1 MRLAD
6 PGGHWLRRTGAAL
19 LQADRPVP
27 QRTEAEIAAEV
38 ERNYRWNFAVNV
50 LDGVTFF
57 FGISF
62 ISASTIAPL
71 FISKLTTSPLPIG
84 LVAILAQ
91 SGWYL
96 PQLLTA
102 NLVERLPRKKPAA
115 VYLGLVLE
123 RLPLWL
129 LVAAA
134 LLALRS
140 PALALALFF
149 AGYAWHNLGAGVVAT
164 AWQELIARCFPA
176 ERRGRFFGT
185 ATFLGSGMGAAG
197 AALSAYLLQ
206 SFPFPAS
213 FVAIFG
219 IGAITLALTWFFLAF
234 TREPLQPLGAPQQS
248 SREFLAGLPDLVR
261 GDRNYRRFLLA
272 RSLIGLGS
280 LGTGFVTV
288 AAIRR
293 WQVPDATVGIYTA
306 AYLVSQTASNLI
318 FGLLADRLGHKL
330 CLEVGALAS
339 ALAFA
344 AAWLAPSPGW
354 YYVVF
359 CLLGVN
365 LGSLLVSG
373 TLVVMEF
380 STPVRRP
387 TYMALANTIAG
398 VMGIAAPL
406 LGTGLVTFS
415 YGWLFSI
422 GAAVNLA
429 GAAAMHWGVHEP
441 RWTPKGK
448 QKN

>member
-1 MRLAD
+1 MSLSG

-19 LQADRPVP
+19 LQTDRPVP
-27 QRTEAEIAAEV
+27 PRSNAWIAAEV

-50 LDGVTFF
+50 LDGISFF
-57 FGISF
+57 FAISF
-62 ISASTIAPL
+62 ISSRTIAPL

-84 LVAILAQ
+84 LVAVLAQ

-102 NLVERLPRKKPAA
+102 NLVERLPRKKPAV
-115 VYLGLVLE
+115 VYLGVVLE

-129 LVAAA
+129 LVVAA
-134 LLALRS
+134 LLAVRS

-149 AGYAWHNLGAGVVAT
+149 AGYAWHNLGSGVVAT

-176 ERRGRFFGT
+176 DRRGRFFGT
-185 ATFLGSGMGAAG
+185 ATFLGTGMGAAG
-197 AALSAYLLQ
+197 AGLSAWLLR
-206 SFPFPAS
+206 SFPFPTS
-213 FVAIFG
+213 FVTIFG
-219 IGAITLALTWFFLAF
+219 IAAVTISLSWFFQAL
-234 TREPLQPLGAPQQS
+234 TREPVQPVEAPLQS
-248 SREFLAGLPDLVR
+248 SRDFLAGLPDLVR
-261 GDRNYRRFLLA
+261 HDRNYRRFLIA

-280 LGTGFVTV
+280 LGTGFVAV
-288 AAIRR
+288 AAVHR

-318 FGLLADRLGHKL
+318 FGLLADRFGHKL
-330 CLEVGALAS
+330 CLEVGTLAS

-359 CLLGVN
+359 CLLGIN

-380 STPVRRP
+380 SSPTRRP
-387 TYMALANTIAG
+387 TYMALANSIAG
-398 VMGIAAPL
+398 VVGIAAPL
-406 LGTGLVTFS
+406 LGTGLVTIS
-415 YGWLFSI
+415 YGWLFAI

-429 GAAAMHWGVHEP
+429 GTAAMHWGVREP
-441 RWTPKGK
+441 RWAVRGK
-448 QKN
+448 P